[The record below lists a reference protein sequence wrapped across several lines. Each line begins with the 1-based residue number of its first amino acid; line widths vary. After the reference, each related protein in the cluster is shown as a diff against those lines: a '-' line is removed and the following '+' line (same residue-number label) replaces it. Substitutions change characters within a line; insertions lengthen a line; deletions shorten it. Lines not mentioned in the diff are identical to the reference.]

1 MGQGMN
7 MPIERNIS
15 IEDLVRD
22 YPGTIRHLI
31 HMGLPCLVCG
41 EPTWGTLEHLAR
53 DKGFTEEGIDRLV
66 AELNTLLHSEAV

>member
-1 MGQGMN
+1 MN
-7 MPIERNIS
+7 TTKIVRTID

-22 YPGTIRHLI
+22 HPESIRHLI

-53 DKGFTEEGIDRLV
+53 DKGLTDEAIDSLVEELNRLV
-66 AELNTLLHSEAV
+66 KTGVS